1 MTYNKN
7 TWNPYNSSMTYDQ
20 NKTNGG
26 VVDSAKLNN
35 METGISN
42 AFDKTSDTIGG
53 RNLVKD
59 SEQEFTGNAYDFH
72 DYHLAS
78 ITELTPGKT
87 YTVSFITK
95 VDDKAVKC
103 NQSLFVDISNSSWK
117 FELRVNTPISTDYQ
131 QCTNTFMVPEGQT
144 GVAII
149 SVYLTHPNGKSD
161 SSADKSA
168 DAGTGYI
175 KEFKLEQGSIAT
187 DWTPAP
193 EDKQDKIGYTPADD
207 SKVVHS
213 TVTQLN
219 STDMNTVLTA
229 GFYRL
234 ASGTN
239 GMPNID
245 EWALYQVIN
254 LNNTNGVQLAYG
266 TNNNISGMRSWH
278 IVWIKGNPVITFNSW
293 VQVADDSKVVHSTD
307 TSNWQKQAMF
317 NPGSYVIDGT
327 SSTIDFVT
335 LMKTKYNKP
344 GVVYI
349 RDNTSYVDAVVI
361 CEGNGW
367 WHAYGEAGDGNFVH
381 RRIWNSN
388 DTGWVINADD
398 SKVPHLSGANNFDTV
413 PTVNNNPLLLAS
425 SLPADLA
432 RTGQDEHFTRNI
444 TFDNIPRMSNGDP
457 LATASQTGDVNK
469 LLTKDKSSYVN
480 SINELASIV
489 DRFYPVAS
497 QVIPTDNISYSN
509 QCLVYNYDP
518 SKNTVTFRKN
528 DASYSINY
536 DTSAVGTN
544 FTENSGGAAPLDG
557 IRIYFG
563 FKSKH
568 YINGSEGTLS
578 NQSYYVWDPNNSGSI
593 KRGRLGLLKGL
604 PYYLTS
610 DNFDVGSNYTI
621 DFSGNGMN
629 LSTSGNNRIAPK
641 LIISNKGNGV
651 LNITPYH
658 GEDFRDDKSE
668 GYWIYPYIT
677 KIVSYS
683 VDTTA
688 MKALPNGYSYDYV
701 KDTSARSTG
710 NYLTAWGQ
718 GSYQYKFDL
727 NNLGN
732 GYSID
737 SMGSSITIKVSIKS
751 TDSSIA
757 SGTGYIAADGYKSS
771 QFPNGT
777 FTTSS
782 GGYSIGNSYINLS
795 WKLSKE
801 DVVSSSY
808 TAYYQA
814 VMNGNYAVFYAI
826 KLVINND
833 NTISIYVVNPFE
845 SYVYSYTY
853 TTNPSMSSPNAQPLS
868 STTTIS
874 IVNNV

>member
-26 VVDSAKLNN
+26 VVDSVKLNN

-53 RNLVKD
+53 RNVLLGTQVDNVIPSIDGNNFNFHILNPTTLVPGKVYTFSAEVTLTGSSD
-59 SEQEFTGNAYDFH
+59 S
-72 DYHLAS
+72 LAS
-78 ITELTPGKT
+78 IH
-87 YTVSFITK
+87 
-95 VDDKAVKC
+95 VDGP
-103 NQSLFVDISNSSWK
+103 DI
-117 FELRVNTPISTDYQ
+117 
-131 QCTNTFMVPEGQT
+131 NTFIVGTDSFPADGNRHSWSFMCPT
-144 GVAII
+144 GKNIYGII
-149 SVYLTHPNGKSD
+149 IY
-161 SSADKSA
+161 
-168 DAGTGYI
+168 AGITGHTAGI
-175 KEFKLEQGSIAT
+175 GATWHHVKIEQGSIAT

-193 EDKQDKIGYTPADD
+193 EDKVTDNHDN
-207 SKVVHS
+207 
-213 TVTQLN
+213 TVTANNVKYDLSKTGITPLGTVN
-219 STDMNTVLTA
+219 SGSFNDLPLGTVFTDPPMTDGPDTIHSFTTTTFL
-229 GFYRL
+229 
-234 ASGTN
+234 SS
-239 GMPNID
+239 
-245 EWALYQVIN
+245 EWGGRKAQIAITDNAN
-254 LNNTNGVQLAYG
+254 LMYFRVYGGVVW
-266 TNNNISGMRSWH
+266 SSW
-278 IVWIKGNPVITFNSW
+278 TLLS
-293 VQVADDSKVVHSTD
+293 DDSKVVHSTD
-307 TSNWQKQAMF
+307 MRKPASDVVGLEDVPQAVVHSELTS
-317 NPGSYVIDGT
+317 GVDLDT
-327 SSTIDFVT
+327 VLT
-335 LMKTKYNKP
+335 P
-344 GVVYI
+344 GVYPFKAVSFTNYI
-349 RDNTSYVDAVVI
+349 DSGTYWGYLVVTS
-361 CEGNGW
+361 EGNIVTQTAHTTGPAQPLYRMLSGAFSGSW
-367 WHAYGEAGDGNFVH
+367 SPWVKMA
-381 RRIWNSN
+381 N
-388 DTGWVINADD
+388 DYAVA
-398 SKVPHLSGANNFDTV
+398 HLSGANNFDTV

-563 FKSKH
+563 FKSEH

-578 NQSYYVWDPNNSGSI
+578 DQSYYVWDPNNSGSI
-593 KRGRLGLLKGL
+593 KRGRLGLLKGI

-629 LSTSGNNRIAPK
+629 LSASGNNRIAPK

-683 VDTTA
+683 IDTTA

-701 KDTSARSTG
+701 KDNSAQSTG

-737 SMGSSITIKVSIKS
+737 SMGSSITINVSIKGTESS
-751 TDSSIA
+751 TTSPYGA
-757 SGTGYIAADGYKSS
+757 TDGYKSS

-777 FTTSS
+777 FTTYS
-782 GGYSIGNSYINLS
+782 GDTVIGQSAINLS
-795 WKLSKE
+795 WRLSKE

-814 VMNGNYAVFYAI
+814 MAGGSSAIFYAI

-833 NTISIYVVNPFE
+833 NTISIYVVNPFA
-845 SYVYSYTY
+845 SYNYNYTY
-853 TTNPSMSSPNAQPLS
+853 TTNPSMSSPNAQPIS
-868 STTTIS
+868 NSTTIS

>member
-1 MTYNKN
+1 MVIIISYNKQ
-7 TWNPYNSSMTYDQ
+7 TWNEYNDNQTAHE
-20 NKTNGG
+20 NLAKGG
-26 VVDSAKLNN
+26 IISADRLNH
-35 METGISN
+35 MENGISN
-42 AFDKTSDTIGG
+42 NDNNKVTDNKNGSIQVNG
-53 RNLVKD
+53 
-59 SEQEFTGNAYDFH
+59 S
-72 DYHLAS
+72 S
-78 ITELTPGKT
+78 ITPADNSKVLHSTITQLNSADMNSLLQAGYFNIINGKNVFPKGDNYTIYQVIPLSNTNGVQIAFENAVAILGMRAWNLNPGHL
-87 YTVSFITK
+87 SFTDWITFADDSK
-95 VDDKAVKC
+95 VVH
-103 NQSLFVDISNSSWK
+103 
-117 FELRVNTPISTDYQ
+117 STD
-131 QCTNTFMVPEGQT
+131 MRKPASE
-144 GVAII
+144 VAGIGE
-149 SVYLTHPNGKSD
+149 VN
-161 SSADKSA
+161 A
-168 DAGTGYI
+168 
-175 KEFKLEQGSIAT
+175 
-187 DWTPAP
+187 
-193 EDKQDKIGYTPADD
+193 KQDKIGYTPADD

-213 TVTQLN
+213 K
-219 STDMNTVLTA
+219 DMRKPASDVVGIEEVNTKQ
-229 GFYRL
+229 
-234 ASGTN
+234 
-239 GMPNID
+239 D
-245 EWALYQVIN
+245 K
-254 LNNTNGVQLAYG
+254 
-266 TNNNISGMRSWH
+266 ISYT
-278 IVWIKGNPVITFNSW
+278 P
-293 VQVADDSKVVHSTD
+293 ADDSKVVHHTIPKSVRDMNDEISDGLFYDTSLETLHSPFSSSSFYYQVFAGASGNIRQVAYANLDAFNPATRSSSNNGSTWTNWNFETIVD
-307 TSNWQKQAMF
+307 DDGLMTYGSSNWQIK
-317 NPGSYVIDGT
+317 VI
-327 SSTIDFVT
+327 
-335 LMKTKYNKP
+335 
-344 GVVYI
+344 
-349 RDNTSYVDAVVI
+349 
-361 CEGNGW
+361 
-367 WHAYGEAGDGNFVH
+367 
-381 RRIWNSN
+381 
-388 DTGWVINADD
+388 DD
-398 SKVPHLSGANNFDTV
+398 SKVAHLSGANNFDTV

-563 FKSKH
+563 FKSEH

-578 NQSYYVWDPNNSGSI
+578 DQSYYVWDPSNSGSI
-593 KRGRLGLLKGL
+593 KSGSLGLLKGI

-629 LSTSGNNRIAPK
+629 LSASGNNRIAPK

-683 VDTTA
+683 IDTTA

-701 KDTSARSTG
+701 KDNSAQSTG

-737 SMGSSITIKVSIKS
+737 SMGSSITINVSIKGTESS
-751 TDSSIA
+751 TTSPYGA
-757 SGTGYIAADGYKSS
+757 TDGYKSS

-777 FTTSS
+777 FTTYS
-782 GGYSIGNSYINLS
+782 GDTVIGQSAINLS
-795 WKLSKE
+795 WRLSKE

-814 VMNGNYAVFYAI
+814 MAGGSSAIFYAI

-833 NTISIYVVNPFE
+833 NTISIYVVNPFA
-845 SYVYSYTY
+845 SYNYNYTY
-853 TTNPSMSSPNAQPLS
+853 TTNPSMSSPNAQPIS
-868 STTTIS
+868 NSTTIS

>member
-26 VVDSAKLNN
+26 VVDSVKLNN

-42 AFDKTSDTIGG
+42 AFDKTSDSVGG

-59 SEQEFTGNAYDFH
+59 SEQEISGKAYGF
-72 DYHLAS
+72 YEYSLAS
-78 ITELTPGKT
+78 LIQLTPGKT
-87 YTVSFITK
+87 YTISCSAK
-95 VDDKAVKC
+95 VDDKAVNCK
-103 NQSLFVDISNSSWK
+103 QFLFVDVYDPLWHWSIGIHAI
-117 FELRVNTPISTDYQ
+117 VPISTDYQ
-131 QCTNTFMVPEGQT
+131 RGAYTFTIPEGQT
-144 GVAII
+144 GVTNI
-149 SVYLTHPNGKSD
+149 SAYLMHPTINGKFD
-161 SSADKSA
+161 ASADKSA
-168 DAGTGYI
+168 VAGTGYI
-175 KEFKLEQGSIAT
+175 KELKLEQGSIAT

-193 EDKQDKIGYTPADD
+193 EDKVNVSDMRKPAGDVAGIEEVNAKQDKIGYTPADD
-207 SKVVHS
+207 SKVVH
-213 TVTQLN
+213 T
-219 STDMNTVLTA
+219 
-229 GFYRL
+229 
-234 ASGTN
+234 
-239 GMPNID
+239 
-245 EWALYQVIN
+245 
-254 LNNTNGVQLAYG
+254 
-266 TNNNISGMRSWH
+266 
-278 IVWIKGNPVITFNSW
+278 
-293 VQVADDSKVVHSTD
+293 TD

-317 NPGSYVIDGT
+317 NPGDYKIDLT
-327 SSTIDFVT
+327 SLTTDFAT
-335 LMKTKYNKP
+335 LLRSKYNKA
-344 GVVYI
+344 GIVYI
-349 RDNTSYVDAVVI
+349 RDINGGWPKPVVDAVVI
-361 CEGNGW
+361 CEGDNW
-367 WHAYGEAGDGNFVH
+367 WYAYGINSGGNFVH
-381 RRIWNSN
+381 RQIAPSY

-398 SKVPHLSGANNFDTV
+398 SKVAHLSGANNFDTV

-563 FKSKH
+563 FKSEH

-578 NQSYYVWDPNNSGSI
+578 DQSYYVWDPSNSGSI
-593 KRGRLGLLKGL
+593 KSGSLGLLKGI

-629 LSTSGNNRIAPK
+629 LSASGNNRIAPK

-683 VDTTA
+683 IDTTA

-701 KDTSARSTG
+701 KDNSAQSTG

-737 SMGSSITIKVSIKS
+737 SMGSSITINVSIKGTESS
-751 TDSSIA
+751 TTSPYGA
-757 SGTGYIAADGYKSS
+757 TDGYKSS

-777 FTTSS
+777 FTTYS
-782 GGYSIGNSYINLS
+782 GDTVIGQSAINLS
-795 WKLSKE
+795 WRLSKE

-814 VMNGNYAVFYAI
+814 MAGGNSAIFYAI

-833 NTISIYVVNPFE
+833 NTISIYVVNPFA
-845 SYVYSYTY
+845 SYNYNYTY
-853 TTNPSMSSPNAQPLS
+853 TTNPSMSSPNAQPIS
-868 STTTIS
+868 NSTTIS